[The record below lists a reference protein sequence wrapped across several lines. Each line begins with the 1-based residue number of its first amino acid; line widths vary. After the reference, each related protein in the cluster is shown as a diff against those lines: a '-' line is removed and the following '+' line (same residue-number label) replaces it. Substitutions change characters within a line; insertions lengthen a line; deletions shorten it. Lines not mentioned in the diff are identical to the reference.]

1 MGVVDY
7 GKPKFRVAHR
17 FHLPYSTL
25 HLNYHQIKM
34 KSFIVLICVGMA
46 IAGDDM
52 FGHEKMKKQWT
63 DYKAMESCF
72 GEDMMKTSML
82 KMKKAVVKCTGI
94 DMPEL
99 DLPMYKSPHRVVH
112 ALLESAEDFE
122 QMKMMKVFQQLSQGQ
137 QQSNNQPQPIQLVL
151 GQTQQQPQDNMFK
164 KMMMKMMMKKM
175 FGEQMAEPQ
184 AESYNDYKS
193 SPFGNMGSRMNKD
206 NKYEMMEKL
215 MKTFM
220 NQRNKRATDD
230 VFELGDRLT
239 EKLKQETVKMQAKLG
254 NASCV
259 LQELGIIDQNQNLD
273 INKMVKS
280 VEDGEWGAFPDQWLK
295 EHHIKDCQNCATYA
309 DSITKPV
316 FDECAYGEK
325 WGRIILFF
333 QCEKE
338 SKYKC
343 CMNHDMK
350 LKLEKSFGTLEELE
364 QATGLPEYQLLP
376 LTMKLLHDQ
385 MDMFM

>member
-1 MGVVDY
+1 
-7 GKPKFRVAHR
+7 
-17 FHLPYSTL
+17 
-25 HLNYHQIKM
+25 
-34 KSFIVLICVGMA
+34 
-46 IAGDDM
+46 
-52 FGHEKMKKQWT
+52 MKKQWT

-122 QMKMMKVFQQLSQGQ
+122 QMKMMKAFQQLSQIK

-175 FGEQMAEPQ
+175 FGEQEQ
-184 AESYNDYKS
+184 QETNNYFKS
-193 SPFGNMGSRMNKD
+193 SPFGNMESRMNTN
-206 NKYEMMEKL
+206 NKYEMMEQM

-220 NQRNKRATDD
+220 HQKHKRAADD

-239 EKLKQETVKMQAKLG
+239 EKLKAETATMQAKLG

-273 INKMVKS
+273 VNKMVKS
-280 VEDGEWGAFPDQWLK
+280 VEDGEWGQFPDQWL
-295 EHHIKDCQNCATYA
+295 
-309 DSITKPV
+309 
-316 FDECAYGEK
+316 
-325 WGRIILFF
+325 
-333 QCEKE
+333 
-338 SKYKC
+338 
-343 CMNHDMK
+343 
-350 LKLEKSFGTLEELE
+350 
-364 QATGLPEYQLLP
+364 
-376 LTMKLLHDQ
+376 
-385 MDMFM
+385 

>member
-1 MGVVDY
+1 
-7 GKPKFRVAHR
+7 
-17 FHLPYSTL
+17 
-25 HLNYHQIKM
+25 
-34 KSFIVLICVGMA
+34 MA

-82 KMKKAVVKCTGI
+82 KMKKAVVKCTGT

-184 AESYNDYKS
+184 AETYNDYKS
-193 SPFGNMGSRMNKD
+193 SPFGNMGSRMNKN
-206 NKYEMMEKL
+206 NKYEMMEQM

-220 NQRNKRATDD
+220 TQRNKRATDD

-280 VEDGEWGAFPDQWLK
+280 VEDGEWGEFPDQWLK
-295 EHHIKDCQNCATYA
+295 EHHIKDCQTCATYA
-309 DSITKPV
+309 DSIPKPV

-338 SKYKC
+338 AKYKC

-350 LKLEKSFGTLEELE
+350 GKLEKSFGSLEELE

-385 MDMFM
+385 MDMF

>member
-25 HLNYHQIKM
+25 HLNYHHINM
-34 KSFIVLICVGMA
+34 KSFIVLTCVGMA

-82 KMKKAVVKCTGI
+82 KMKKAVVKCTGT

-112 ALLESAEDFE
+112 ALLESAEDLE
-122 QMKMMKVFQQLSQGQ
+122 QMKMMKVFQQLSQSH
-137 QQSNNQPQPIQLVL
+137 QSNSQAQPQPIQLVL

-175 FGEQMAEPQ
+175 FGEQEQ
-184 AESYNDYKS
+184 ESQTNNYFKS
-193 SPFGNMGSRMNKD
+193 SPFGNMESRMNTN
-206 NKYEMMEKL
+206 NKYEMMEQM

-220 NQRNKRATDD
+220 HQKHKRAADD

-239 EKLKQETVKMQAKLG
+239 EKLKAETATMQAKLG

-273 INKMVKS
+273 VNKMVKS
-280 VEDGEWGAFPDQWLK
+280 VEDGEWGQFPDQWLK
-295 EHHIKDCQNCATYA
+295 EHHIKDCQTCATYA
-309 DSITKPV
+309 DSIPKPV

-338 SKYKC
+338 AKYKL

-350 LKLEKSFGTLEELE
+350 EKLEKSFGSLEELE

-385 MDMFM
+385 MDMF

>member
-25 HLNYHQIKM
+25 HSNYHHIKM

-122 QMKMMKVFQQLSQGQ
+122 QMKMMKAFQQLSQIK
-137 QQSNNQPQPIQLVL
+137 QQSNNHPQPIQPVL

-175 FGEQMAEPQ
+175 FGEQMSESSAET
-184 AESYNDYKS
+184 YNDYKS
-193 SPFGNMGSRMNKD
+193 SPFGNMGSRMNKN
-206 NKYEMMEKL
+206 NKYEMMEQM

-220 NQRNKRATDD
+220 TQRNKRATDD

-273 INKMVKS
+273 INK
-280 VEDGEWGAFPDQWLK
+280 
-295 EHHIKDCQNCATYA
+295 
-309 DSITKPV
+309 
-316 FDECAYGEK
+316 
-325 WGRIILFF
+325 
-333 QCEKE
+333 
-338 SKYKC
+338 
-343 CMNHDMK
+343 
-350 LKLEKSFGTLEELE
+350 
-364 QATGLPEYQLLP
+364 
-376 LTMKLLHDQ
+376 
-385 MDMFM
+385 

>member
-1 MGVVDY
+1 
-7 GKPKFRVAHR
+7 
-17 FHLPYSTL
+17 
-25 HLNYHQIKM
+25 M
-34 KSFIVLICVGMA
+34 KSFIVLLFIGMA
-46 IAGDDM
+46 IAGEDM
-52 FGHEKMKKQWT
+52 MGHEKMKKQWT

-82 KMKKAVVKCTGI
+82 KMKKAVVKCTGT
-94 DMPEL
+94 DMPTL
-99 DLPMYKSPHRVVH
+99 DLPMYKSPGRVVH
-112 ALLESAEDFE
+112 ALLSSAQDLQ
-122 QMKMMKVFQQLSQGQ
+122 QMKMLKAFQQLSQSN
-137 QQSNNQPQPIQLVL
+137 QQSNSQPQGIQLVL
-151 GQTQQQPQDNMFK
+151 GQQPQPQENMFK
-164 KMMMKMMMKKM
+164 KMMMKAMMQKLFFNK
-175 FGEQMAEPQ
+175 QYDEPAAQ
-184 AESYNDYKS
+184 TYNDYIKRDEIK
-193 SPFGNMGSRMNKD
+193 SPFGNMGFGNEN
-206 NKYEMMEKL
+206 NKYEMMEQM

-220 NQRNKRATDD
+220 NHKNKRAADD

-239 EKLKQETVKMQAKLG
+239 EKLKQETVKIQAKLG

-259 LQELGIIDQNQNLD
+259 LQELGIIDNNQNLD
-273 INKMVKS
+273 INGMVKS

-295 EHHIKDCQNCATYA
+295 EHHIKDCRTCATYA
-309 DSITKPV
+309 DSIPKTV

-325 WGRIILFF
+325 WGRIMLFF

-338 SKYKC
+338 AKYKC

-350 LKLEKSFGTLEELE
+350 GKLEKSFGSLEELE

>member
-34 KSFIVLICVGMA
+34 KSFIVLTCVGMA

-82 KMKKAVVKCTGI
+82 KMKKAVVKCTGT

-112 ALLESAEDFE
+112 ALLESAEDLE
-122 QMKMMKVFQQLSQGQ
+122 QMKMMKVFQQLSQSH
-137 QQSNNQPQPIQLVL
+137 QSNSQSQPQPIQLVL

-175 FGEQMAEPQ
+175 FGEQEQ
-184 AESYNDYKS
+184 ESQTNNYFKS
-193 SPFGNMGSRMNKD
+193 SPFGNMESRMNTN
-206 NKYEMMEKL
+206 NKYEMMEQM

-220 NQRNKRATDD
+220 HQKHKRAADD

-239 EKLKQETVKMQAKLG
+239 EKLKQETEKMQAKLG
-254 NASCV
+254 NCSCV

-273 INKMVKS
+273 VNKMVKS
-280 VEDGEWGAFPDQWLK
+280 VEDGEWGQFPDQWLK
-295 EHHIKDCQNCATYA
+295 EHHIKDCQTCATYA
-309 DSITKPV
+309 DSIPKPV

-338 SKYKC
+338 SKYKT

-350 LKLEKSFGTLEELE
+350 AKLEKSFGSLEELE

-385 MDMFM
+385 MDMF

>member
-1 MGVVDY
+1 MG

-17 FHLPYSTL
+17 FHLPYSSL
-25 HLNYHQIKM
+25 HSNYHHIKM
-34 KSFIVLICVGMA
+34 KSSIVLICVGMA

-122 QMKMMKVFQQLSQGQ
+122 Q
-137 QQSNNQPQPIQLVL
+137 
-151 GQTQQQPQDNMFK
+151 
-164 KMMMKMMMKKM
+164 MMMKMMMKKM

-280 VEDGEWGAFPDQWLK
+280 VEDGEWGEFPDQWLK
-295 EHHIKDCQNCATYA
+295 EHHIKDCQTCATYA
-309 DSITKPV
+309 DSIPKPV

-338 SKYKC
+338 SKCKT

-350 LKLEKSFGTLEELE
+350 AKLEKSFGSLEELE

-385 MDMFM
+385 MDMF

>member
-1 MGVVDY
+1 
-7 GKPKFRVAHR
+7 
-17 FHLPYSTL
+17 
-25 HLNYHQIKM
+25 
-34 KSFIVLICVGMA
+34 MA

-99 DLPMYKSPHRVVH
+99 DLPMYQSPHRVVH
-112 ALLESAEDFE
+112 ALLSSAQDFE
-122 QMKMMKVFQQLSQGQ
+122 QMKMLKAFQQLSQSQ
-137 QQSNNQPQPIQLVL
+137 QQSNNQPQGGIQLIL
-151 GQTQQQPQDNMFK
+151 GQQAPAQDGMFK
-164 KMMMKMMMKKM
+164 KMMMKMMMKKL
-175 FGEQMAEPQ
+175 FKEPEGEQEDQM
-184 AESYNDYKS
+184 DFT
-193 SPFGNMGSRMNKD
+193 SPFGNMGNRMMNKN
-206 NKYEMMEKL
+206 NKYELMEQM

-220 NQRNKRATDD
+220 HQKHKRAADD

-259 LQELGIIDQNQNLD
+259 MQELGIIDANQNLD
-273 INKMVKS
+273 INAMVKS

-295 EHHIKDCQNCATYA
+295 EHHIKDCRTCATYA
-309 DSITKPV
+309 DSIPKTV

-325 WGRIILFF
+325 WGRIMLFF

-338 SKYKC
+338 AKYKC

-350 LKLEKSFGTLEELE
+350 NKLEKSFGSLEELE
-364 QATGLPEYQLLP
+364 QATGLSEYQLLP

>member
-25 HLNYHQIKM
+25 HSNYHHIKM

-82 KMKKAVVKCTGI
+82 KMKKAVVKCTGM

-112 ALLESAEDFE
+112 ALLESAEDLE
-122 QMKMMKVFQQLSQGQ
+122 QMKMMKVFQQLSQSH
-137 QQSNNQPQPIQLVL
+137 QSNSQPQPQPIQLVL

-175 FGEQMAEPQ
+175 FGEQQEQP
-184 AESYNDYKS
+184 ETNNYFKS
-193 SPFGNMGSRMNKD
+193 SPFGNMESRMNTN
-206 NKYEMMEKL
+206 NKYEMMEQM

-220 NQRNKRATDD
+220 HQKHKRAADD

-239 EKLKQETVKMQAKLG
+239 EKLKAETATMQAKLG

-259 LQELGIIDQNQNLD
+259 LQELGIIDANQNLD

-280 VEDGEWGAFPDQWLK
+280 VEDGEWGTFPDQWLK
-295 EHHIKDCQNCATYA
+295 ENHIKDCRNCATYA
-309 DSITKPV
+309 DSIPKSV
-316 FDECAYGEK
+316 FDECAYCEK
-325 WGRIILFF
+325 WGRIMLFF

-338 SKYKC
+338 AKYKC

-350 LKLEKSFGTLEELE
+350 QKLEKSFGTLEELE

-385 MDMFM
+385 MDMF

>member
-1 MGVVDY
+1 MG

-17 FHLPYSTL
+17 FHLSYSTL

-82 KMKKAVVKCTGI
+82 KMKKAVVKCTGT

-112 ALLESAEDFE
+112 ALLEGAEDLE
-122 QMKMMKVFQQLSQGQ
+122 QMKMMKVFQQLSQAH
-137 QQSNNQPQPIQLVL
+137 QSNNQAQAQPIQLVL

-175 FGEQMAEPQ
+175 FGEQEYEP
-184 AESYNDYKS
+184 ETYSSYKS
-193 SPFGNMGSRMNKD
+193 SPFGNMGSTMNKN
-206 NKYEMMEKL
+206 NKYEMMEQM

-220 NQRNKRATDD
+220 HQKHKRAADD

-239 EKLKQETVKMQAKLG
+239 EKLKAETATMQAKLG

-273 INKMVKS
+273 VNKMVKS
-280 VEDGEWGAFPDQWLK
+280 VEDGEWGQFPDQWLK
-295 EHHIKDCQNCATYA
+295 EHHIKDCQTCATYA
-309 DSITKPV
+309 DSIPKPV

-325 WGRIILFF
+325 WGRIILFL

-338 SKYKC
+338 SKYKT

-350 LKLEKSFGTLEELE
+350 AKLEKSFGSLEELE

-385 MDMFM
+385 MDMF

>member
-46 IAGDDM
+46 IAG
-52 FGHEKMKKQWT
+52 
-63 DYKAMESCF
+63 
-72 GEDMMKTSML
+72 EDMMKTSML
-82 KMKKAVVKCTGI
+82 KMKKAVVKCTGT

-112 ALLESAEDFE
+112 ALLESAEDLE
-122 QMKMMKVFQQLSQGQ
+122 QMKMMKVFQQLSQSH
-137 QQSNNQPQPIQLVL
+137 QSNSQAQPQPIQLVL

-175 FGEQMAEPQ
+175 FGEQEQ
-184 AESYNDYKS
+184 QETNNYFKS
-193 SPFGNMGSRMNKD
+193 SPFGNMESRMNT
-206 NKYEMMEKL
+206 NSKYEMMEQM

-220 NQRNKRATDD
+220 HQKHKRAADD

-239 EKLKQETVKMQAKLG
+239 EKLKAETATMQAKLG

-273 INKMVKS
+273 VNKMVKS
-280 VEDGEWGAFPDQWLK
+280 VEDGEWGQFPDQWLK
-295 EHHIKDCQNCATYA
+295 EHHIKDCQTCATYA
-309 DSITKPV
+309 DSIPKPV

-338 SKYKC
+338 AKYK
-343 CMNHDMK
+343 
-350 LKLEKSFGTLEELE
+350 L
-364 QATGLPEYQLLP
+364 
-376 LTMKLLHDQ
+376 
-385 MDMFM
+385 